1 MELGIINKS
10 DFPLPKYA
18 TKGSSGMDLYCNEK
32 GVHVLNPLDR
42 KVFSTGIYLRI
53 PKEGFE
59 VQIRSKSG
67 NASKYGIIVLN
78 EPATIDSDYTGEIK
92 VILCNL
98 SNSTVTIN
106 YGDGIAQMVLAKVEI
121 AELIELKEVINNTDR
136 GDKGFGSTGN
146 NINN

>member
-42 KVFSTGIYLRI
+42 KVISTGIYLRI
-53 PKEGFE
+53 PKGFE

-106 YGDGIAQMVLAKVEI
+106 HGDGIAQMVLAKVET

-136 GDKGFGSTGN
+136 GNKGFGSTGN

>member
-32 GVHVLNPLDR
+32 GVHVLNTLDR
-42 KVFSTGIYLRI
+42 KVIYTGIYLRI
-53 PKEGFE
+53 SKGFE

-106 YGDGIAQMVLAKVEI
+106 HGDGIAQMVLAKVET

-136 GDKGFGSTGN
+136 GNKGFGSTGN

>member
-1 MELGIINKS
+1 M
-10 DFPLPKYA
+10 
-18 TKGSSGMDLYCNEK
+18 
-32 GVHVLNPLDR
+32 
-42 KVFSTGIYLRI
+42 
-53 PKEGFE
+53 
-59 VQIRSKSG
+59 
-67 NASKYGIIVLN
+67 LN

-106 YGDGIAQMVLAKVEI
+106 HGDGIAQMVLAKVET
-121 AELIELKEVINNTDR
+121 AELVELKEVINNTDR